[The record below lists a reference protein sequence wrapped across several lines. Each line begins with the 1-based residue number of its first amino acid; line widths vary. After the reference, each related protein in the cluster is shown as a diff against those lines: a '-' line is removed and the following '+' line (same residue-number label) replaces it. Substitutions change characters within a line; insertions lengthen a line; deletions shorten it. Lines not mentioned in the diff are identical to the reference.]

1 MRGLDMKQGNG
12 ETLRYRV
19 GELEKC
25 YEKIDDKLDRI
36 LENHIPHLQQEVES
50 LKVRVN
56 VTTVIN
62 VGAIILGII
71 ILKYFN

>member
-1 MRGLDMKQGNG
+1 MKTTLNG
-12 ETLRYRV
+12 ETLKYRV
-19 GELEKC
+19 TQLETC
-25 YEKIDDKLDRI
+25 YNKIDEKLDKI
-36 LENHIPHLQQEVES
+36 LENHIPHLQQEIES

-71 ILKYFN
+71 ILKFFN